1 MMKKRFVPAHYGRD
15 LHQKMR
21 RLSQGSKSVEE
32 YNQEMETL
40 IMKAEVIED
49 AKATMARFQRGLNR
63 DIQDR
68 LELQDYEDMDELLH
82 KAILIEQQ
90 NKRRSNNKSQF
101 GSASKLTYS
110 RDDKPSVKPKEGS

>member
-1 MMKKRFVPAHYGRD
+1 MKKRFVPAHYGRD

-49 AKATMARFQRGLNR
+49 AEATMARFQRGLNR